1 MKEPFAFRGAFL
13 LGGVHYACQTGS
25 LGEFERTMYFHL
37 MDSMRSLNQL
47 LSMEKID
54 SRTRV
59 LCMNLIAAL
68 ATFEVSYAPGHI
80 IFLRNGNRLTD
91 Y

>member
-13 LGGVHYACQTGS
+13 LGGVHYASQVGS

-37 MDSMRSLNQL
+37 MEAMRTLNWF
-47 LSMEKID
+47 LSTEKID
-54 SRTRV
+54 PRSRV

-68 ATFEVSYAPGHI
+68 ATVEVSGLHKSRGEQTHAHVC
-80 IFLRNGNRLTD
+80 L
-91 Y
+91 